1 VAGCKLGHAA
11 CVVVVWCDAWN
22 VTEGVVVVVVVLAV
36 YWTNSRSRLSRLL
49 VAGALAILMVV
60 FM

>member
-1 VAGCKLGHAA
+1 
-11 CVVVVWCDAWN
+11 
-22 VTEGVVVVVVVLAV
+22 VTEIVVVVVVVLAV
-36 YWTNSRSRLSRLL
+36 YWTNSRSRLFHLL